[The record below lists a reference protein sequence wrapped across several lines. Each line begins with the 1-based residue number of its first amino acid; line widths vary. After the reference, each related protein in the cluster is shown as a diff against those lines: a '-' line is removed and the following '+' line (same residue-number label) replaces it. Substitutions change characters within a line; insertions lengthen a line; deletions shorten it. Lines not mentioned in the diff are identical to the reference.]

1 MTLQII
7 SQSLAETLSLGRRIG
22 ELARPGQV
30 MALNGPLGAGKTQLV
45 RGIAAGAGVADVSLV
60 SSPTYVLLNIYEKS
74 QHIAAAKTVYH
85 LDAYRI
91 ASADQFA
98 AAGFEEL
105 IEQDGL
111 VVLEWAA
118 RVPELLP
125 ADVLTIT
132 GEVTGPQSRD
142 WLLTAQGEH
151 SQQLLMQLMSA

>member
-1 MTLQII
+1 MTLQIK

-22 ELARPGQV
+22 EHARRGQV
-30 MALNGPLGAGKTQLV
+30 IALNGPLGAGKTQLV
-45 RGIAAGAGVADVSLV
+45 RGIAAGAEVADVSLV

-74 QHIAAAKTVYH
+74 PHIAAAKTVYH

-91 ASADQFA
+91 ASAEQFA
-98 AAGFEEL
+98 AVGFEEL

-151 SQQLLMQLMSA
+151 SQQLLSLLMRT

>member
-1 MTLQII
+1 MTRHFI
-7 SQSLAETLSLGRRIG
+7 SQSVDDTLALGRRLG

-30 MALNGPLGAGKTQLV
+30 IALNGPLGAGKTQLV

-74 QHIAAAKTVYH
+74 PQLATAKTVYH

-98 AAGFEEL
+98 AVGFEEL
-105 IEQDGL
+105 ICQNGL

-125 ADVLTIT
+125 ADFLTIT

-142 WLLTAQGEH
+142 WLLTAQGEQ
-151 SQQLLMQLMSA
+151 SQQLLMQLIPA